1 MKIFISWSGARSRA
15 IAEALNDWLRRV
27 IQAVKPFYSP
37 EIEKGAK
44 WSNEVDAALEGTR
57 FGIICLTPDNL
68 ESRWIHYEAGALSK
82 TPDAII
88 WTFLHGIKPGDV
100 PQPLGKFM
108 ATEARKDDMLKML
121 GAINKRLA
129 EVGGEPVDSTVL
141 GENFEVYWPK
151 LEEKLKAVESGNE
164 QDVTAP
170 PLSEREVL
178 SEILETVRGQQRI
191 SNVVMMRLDKV
202 ISDSLDKS
210 QILQRSEPEITLDQ
224 VRLEAEIKDFRMR
237 RIKWLM
243 QDGVESLLAEH
254 LVNNPDQMVN
264 VAQMLY
270 EQRQK
275 EHEMLKT
282 ADTIVDPLIR
292 KAMTEKLTGKSVAEL
307 MSGSNPGD
315 VLSDY
320 ESIVEDEKDIPEE
333 FK

>member
-1 MKIFISWSGARSRA
+1 
-15 IAEALNDWLRRV
+15 
-27 IQAVKPFYSP
+27 
-37 EIEKGAK
+37 
-44 WSNEVDAALEGTR
+44 
-57 FGIICLTPDNL
+57 
-68 ESRWIHYEAGALSK
+68 
-82 TPDAII
+82 
-88 WTFLHGIKPGDV
+88 
-100 PQPLGKFM
+100 
-108 ATEARKDDMLKML
+108 
-121 GAINKRLA
+121 
-129 EVGGEPVDSTVL
+129 
-141 GENFEVYWPK
+141 
-151 LEEKLKAVESGNE
+151 
-164 QDVTAP
+164 
-170 PLSEREVL
+170 
-178 SEILETVRGQQRI
+178 
-191 SNVVMMRLDKV
+191 MMRLDKV